1 MSDNEL
7 TITDFINSLSLL
19 KPHQLSEDDFCPI
32 CFIPFADILN
42 EQSTSKASIIGIT
55 KLESCGHIF
64 CMKDLVEWIRGMH
77 GNCPTCRHIFLDI
90 RPPSDSDDE
99 SSDGGEYVPNP
110 DEDDDESIYNYDID
124 TDPLTDADDQGSV
137 DTDGMDLDGYNTWEG
152 DMGPLE
158 DDLGNDT
165 DGDSSAIH
173 SEEAFG
179 EVLQTDDGSVSI
191 HEDEVLEEGGV
202 LEEIQVDD
210 HEQK

>member
-1 MSDNEL
+1 MSENEL
-7 TITDFINSLSLL
+7 TITNFINSLSLL

-32 CFIPFADILN
+32 CFIPFTDILN
-42 EQSTSKASIIGIT
+42 EQSTSKESIIGIT
-55 KLESCGHIF
+55 RLESCGHIF

-99 SSDGGEYVPNP
+99 SSDGGEYMPNP

-137 DTDGMDLDGYNTWEG
+137 DTDGMDLDEYNTWEG

-179 EVLQTDDGSVSI
+179 EVLQTDDGSISI

-202 LEEIQVDD
+202 LDEIQVDE